1 MTYNV
6 IKRDGSSVRFD
17 ISKIAGAITK
27 AFDACSLPH
36 DSSVID
42 LLALRATADFAPKV
56 QNQTVGA

>member
-36 DSSVID
+36 DSSIID
-42 LLALRATADFAPKV
+42 LLALRAVTQP
-56 QNQTVGA
+56 QTK